1 MRPRELKIDK
11 PKYKLPLYIML
22 AGWLSVIIYALISLE
37 PLGAGNF
44 MDHFL
49 SPDHNGLRFRALIL
63 FAPLV
68 STIVGY
74 MVYERERL
82 MRDLEVANRL
92 LEEHLQEKDEF
103 ITRLGHDIK
112 TPLTPLINLLPLARK
127 RTDDGSV
134 RSLLDVTIQN
144 ANTLKELVLKTLK
157 MARASRKY
165 TQADMEVCL
174 LADIVDRSLS
184 RHEYAIG
191 QKNMEI
197 TSDLP
202 GETMVKCNNSDIEDL
217 LGNLISNAIR
227 FSHDGGYIIISSS
240 INDKTATVSVRDF
253 GLGLTKEQEDLVF
266 EPFYKADE
274 SRHELDSSGL
284 GLSICKKIAENHGGT
299 IWAESPGQWLG
310 TTISFTIPKGSIP
323 RQWRK

>member
-1 MRPRELKIDK
+1 AIYVMASMESFGSTQFIEL
-11 PKYKLPLYIML
+11 
-22 AGWLSVIIYALISLE
+22 
-37 PLGAGNF
+37 
-44 MDHFL
+44 FL
-49 SPDHNGLRFRALIL
+49 SPDHSGIRFRALIL
-63 FAPLV
+63 VAPFI

-253 GLGLTKEQEDLVF
+253 GLGLTKEQEDRVF

-310 TTISFTIPKGSIP
+310 TTISFTIPKGSLP

>member
-22 AGWLSVIIYALISLE
+22 AGWLSVIIYALVSLE
-37 PLGAGNF
+37 PMRAGNF

-112 TPLTPLINLLPLARK
+112 TPLTPLINR
-127 RTDDGSV
+127 
-134 RSLLDVTIQN
+134 
-144 ANTLKELVLKTLK
+144 
-157 MARASRKY
+157 
-165 TQADMEVCL
+165 
-174 LADIVDRSLS
+174 IVKKKWFG
-184 RHEYAIG
+184 A
-191 QKNMEI
+191 
-197 TSDLP
+197 
-202 GETMVKCNNSDIEDL
+202 VK
-217 LGNLISNAIR
+217 A
-227 FSHDGGYIIISSS
+227 
-240 INDKTATVSVRDF
+240 
-253 GLGLTKEQEDLVF
+253 
-266 EPFYKADE
+266 
-274 SRHELDSSGL
+274 
-284 GLSICKKIAENHGGT
+284 
-299 IWAESPGQWLG
+299 
-310 TTISFTIPKGSIP
+310 
-323 RQWRK
+323 

>member
-22 AGWLSVIIYALISLE
+22 AGWLSVIIYALVSLE
-37 PLGAGNF
+37 PLGMGYF
-44 MDHFL
+44 IDHFL
-49 SPDHNGLRFRALIL
+49 SPDQNGLRFRALIL

-68 STIVGY
+68 STIIGY

-144 ANTLKELVLKTLK
+144 ANTLKELVVKTLK

-165 TQADMEVCL
+165 TQADIEVCL
-174 LADIVDRSLS
+174 LKDIVERSRS
-184 RHEYAIG
+184 RHEYAIS
-191 QKNMEI
+191 QKAI
-197 TSDLP
+197 QVTSDIL
-202 GETMVKCNNSDIEDL
+202 EDTMVKCNDSDIEDL

-227 FSHDGGYIIISSS
+227 FSHNGGHIILSST
-240 INDKTATVSVRDF
+240 IDDKTATVSVRDF
-253 GLGLTKEQEDLVF
+253 GLGLTKEQEDRVF

-310 TTISFTIPKGSIP
+310 TTISFTIPKGSLP